1 MNEPNSAEIS
11 LHDQTKF
18 RLNEINK
25 TKGYFNSEIQERKTI
40 SKKLSKH
47 IAAFDYIDNILI
59 VLSATSG
66 GISIIFFTS
75 LFGIPAGIA
84 RASFTLVFSLTA
96 GIIKNLLK
104 ITRKKKK
111 KHNIVVMLAKSK

>member
-1 MNEPNSAEIS
+1 MKSIK
-11 LHDQTKF
+11 QK
-18 RLNEINK
+18 
-25 TKGYFNSEIQERKTI
+25 ERKTI